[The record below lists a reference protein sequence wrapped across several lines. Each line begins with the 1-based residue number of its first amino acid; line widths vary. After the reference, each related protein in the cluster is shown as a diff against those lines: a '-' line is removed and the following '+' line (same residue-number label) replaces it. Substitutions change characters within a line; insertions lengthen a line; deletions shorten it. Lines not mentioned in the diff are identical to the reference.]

1 MSFFFLALLR
11 LLFFLRVF
19 HVSAPFLFVC
29 SCSGGS
35 SDPCFSLPLSI
46 FKFLISS
53 FRFSPPSLD
62 TRTHLINDPDR
73 STIHVQTHLQSQQR
87 QFLLAARPPR
97 PRLRRPQAPPPHLPG
112 RLPRPPRPNPR
123 ILRRP
128 RLRRPALLPLQW
140 RHHLPRRPHGQR
152 QQRRMGQIPR
162 PRLQSRIQPRLARRR
177 AARPQAQRLHLG
189 LRHRPRHPF
198 RRLRHAAARLQA
210 PQ

>member
-73 STIHVQTHLQSQQR
+73 STIHVQTHLQSPQR

-97 PRLRRPQAPPPHLPG
+97 PRTRRPQAPPPHLPG

-128 RLRRPALLPLQW
+128 PLRRPALLPLQ
-140 RHHLPRRPHGQR
+140 RQPHPSSIQSDSPCSSSAPSSSMTFPGSSPIPLPISPAATSPTP
-152 QQRRMGQIPR
+152 PR
-162 PRLQSRIQPRLARRR
+162 PSSGPPKTPNR
-177 AARPQAQRLHLG
+177 ATPSITSS
-189 LRHRPRHPF
+189 
-198 RRLRHAAARLQA
+198 
-210 PQ
+210 

>member
-1 MSFFFLALLR
+1 MSFCFLVLLR
-11 LLFFLRVF
+11 LLIVPLVF
-19 HVSAPFLFVC
+19 PVSAPFLFVC
-29 SCSGGS
+29 SCSGWS
-35 SDPCFSLPLSI
+35 LDSCFSLPLSI

-62 TRTHLINDPDR
+62 TRPHLITDPDR
-73 STIHVQTHLQSQQR
+73 SPIHVQTHLQPQQR

-140 RHHLPRRPHGQR
+140 RHHLPRRPHVQP
-152 QQRRMGQIPR
+152 QQSTIDQIP
-162 PRLQSRIQPRLARRR
+162 PPQLQSRIQR
-177 AARPQAQRLHLG
+177 
-189 LRHRPRHPF
+189 
-198 RRLRHAAARLQA
+198 
-210 PQ
+210 